1 MPHSS
6 GMAFALKLNDLTM
19 AGKELS
25 DDDSFE
31 FLADGI
37 LKVTEGLKVTY
48 YGPGSWQLV
57 QTLNDH
63 RPGFKRRR

>member
-1 MPHSS
+1 MS
-6 GMAFALKLNDLTM
+6 FALKLNDLTM
-19 AGKELS
+19 AGKEFG

-31 FLADGI
+31 FLTDGI
-37 LKVTEGLKVTY
+37 LRVTEGLKVTY

-63 RPGFKRRR
+63 RPGSKRRR

>member
-1 MPHSS
+1 
-6 GMAFALKLNDLTM
+6 MAFAVKLNDLTM

-63 RPGFKRRR
+63 RPGARRRR

>member
-1 MPHSS
+1 
-6 GMAFALKLNDLTM
+6 MAFALKLNDLTM

>member
-1 MPHSS
+1 
-6 GMAFALKLNDLTM
+6 MAFALKLNDLTM
-19 AGKELS
+19 VGKEFG
-25 DDDSFE
+25 DEDAFE

-37 LKVTEGLKVTY
+37 LKVTEGPKVTY

-63 RPGFKRRR
+63 RPGFARRRR

>member
-1 MPHSS
+1 
-6 GMAFALKLNDLTM
+6 MAFAVKLNDLTM

-31 FLADGI
+31 FLPDGI
-37 LKVTEGLKVTY
+37 LKVTEGVKVTY

-63 RPGFKRRR
+63 RPGSRRRR